1 MIRKLMMQMMVMTMM
16 VMMMMMMML
25 QLEAVLSNER
35 LSLDHLV
42 PKAHPFYPLNML
54 CQNDDEDNGDDDE
67 KEEEEEDANN
77 DDNDDVDWVGGID
90 KWIWLERTRCTH
102 HRNVFQLKRIS
113 SEMCQDQ
120 VQ

>member
-1 MIRKLMMQMMVMTMM
+1 MIRKLMMQ
-16 VMMMMMMML
+16 MMMMMML

-67 KEEEEEDANN
+67 KEEEEKEEEEEEEDANN

>member
-1 MIRKLMMQMMVMTMM
+1 MIVLCLVCFIVIGRKERMQMIRKLMMQ
-16 VMMMMMMML
+16 MMMMML

-67 KEEEEEDANN
+67 KEEEDANN

-102 HRNVFQLKRIS
+102 HRNVFQLK
-113 SEMCQDQ
+113 
-120 VQ
+120 